1 MPVSIAITVPHTI
14 IMLSLV
20 ALAFLD
26 HFLTLIICTITIAVA
41 YGGTSQTEPTML
53 SLC

>member
-14 IMLSLV
+14 IMLSLI

-41 YGGTSQTEPTML
+41 YGGTSQTEPAML
-53 SLC
+53 SLY